1 MVPRPSISADEH
13 EFRVACGFDD
23 IAFSVEVMGDAQ
35 FSEAVLTIF
44 ILVD

>member
-1 MVPRPSISADEH
+1 MSADEH
-13 EFRVACGFDD
+13 EFRVERGFDD
-23 IAFSVEVMGDAQ
+23 LALSTEVMGDAQ